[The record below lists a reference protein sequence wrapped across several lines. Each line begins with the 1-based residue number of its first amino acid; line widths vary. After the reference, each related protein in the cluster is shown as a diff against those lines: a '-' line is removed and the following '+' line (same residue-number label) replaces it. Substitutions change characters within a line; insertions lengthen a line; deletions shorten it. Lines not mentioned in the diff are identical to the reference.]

1 MFDWG
6 VQKVSIFFLSPK
18 IMLSRPIRKSIPM
31 AKLTADNVGD
41 IELTSHHRAIA
52 SNQAQVAQP
61 ETRPHPLHL
70 LLIPWIQHR
79 LQQHWKFLTLQPQLS
94 SLKLDL

>member
-18 IMLSRPIRKSIPM
+18 IMSSHPICKSIPM

-41 IELTSHHRAIA
+41 IELTSHCRAIA
-52 SNQAQVAQP
+52 LNQAQVAQP
-61 ETRPHPLHL
+61 ENVPTPSSPSSDPLDSTSATA
-70 LLIPWIQHR
+70 
-79 LQQHWKFLTLQPQLS
+79 TLDVSHTPASTKQPRA
-94 SLKLDL
+94 